1 MAEYT
6 AYFNGKWVPS
16 DELKIDRADRGF
28 RTGDVVFDSPRT
40 YGGVIFQK
48 ERHVDR
54 FLRSLKY
61 ARIDPG
67 LSREEISN
75 ILDEVVDRN
84 KHHLDEAGDFA
95 VYIFATRGPGRWA
108 AEAGPPTVGAEAY
121 PLDFY
126 RIARFFDDGAHGVIA
141 KTRSYSHQSVDP
153 KIKHQSRMNFN
164 LAELDAAD
172 VDPDAYP
179 ILTDMYGNLTE
190 GTINSVFLVT
200 NGTIRTPS
208 DDDILQSVSR
218 STVFDLAEQL
228 GIPVSEEHL
237 QPYDL
242 YTADEA
248 FLAFT
253 GPGVLPMTR
262 VDRRDIGDA
271 KPGPITKQLLAAWSE
286 KVGIDVVG
294 QAQRFARR

>member
-108 AEAGPPTVGAEAY
+108 AEAGPPTVGAAAY

-141 KTRSYSHQSVDP
+141 KNRSYSHQSVDP
-153 KIKHQSRMNFN
+153 KI
-164 LAELDAAD
+164 
-172 VDPDAYP
+172 
-179 ILTDMYGNLTE
+179 
-190 GTINSVFLVT
+190 
-200 NGTIRTPS
+200 
-208 DDDILQSVSR
+208 ILQ
-218 STVFDLAEQL
+218 
-228 GIPVSEEHL
+228 
-237 QPYDL
+237 
-242 YTADEA
+242 
-248 FLAFT
+248 
-253 GPGVLPMTR
+253 
-262 VDRRDIGDA
+262 
-271 KPGPITKQLLAAWSE
+271 
-286 KVGIDVVG
+286 
-294 QAQRFARR
+294 